1 MTQVIELTDKTFD
14 IELKKTTN
22 PVLVDFFA
30 PWCGHCRVQEPILDK
45 LSEELKDEVVVA
57 KINVDDN
64 RTTAARY
71 FISGI
76 PAILLF
82 KNGKLVE
89 QKAGVQ
95 HFDELKKIMEYAKFI
110 LSQRSVNNE

>member
-1 MTQVIELTDKTFD
+1 MSKIVELTDENFD
-14 IELKKTTN
+14 IELSNTDK

-30 PWCGHCRVQEPILDK
+30 PWCGHCRIQAPIIEDLAKEIGSDA
-45 LSEELKDEVVVA
+45 VVA

-64 RTTAARY
+64 REKAAEY

-89 QKAGVQ
+89 QKAGVHQ
-95 HFDELKKIMEYAKFI
+95 KDELKKLISKYENK
-110 LSQRSVNNE
+110 N

>member
-1 MTQVIELTDKTFD
+1 MTKVVELTDENFD
-14 IELKKTTN
+14 IELKNATE

-30 PWCGHCRVQEPILDK
+30 PWCGHCRVQGPILDK
-45 LSEELKDEVVVA
+45 LADEIKDNAVVA

-64 RTTAARY
+64 RATAARY

-95 HFDELKKIMEYAKFI
+95 QLDELKNLISKHK
-110 LSQRSVNNE
+110 N

>member
-1 MTQVIELTDKTFD
+1 MGKVVELTDENFD
-14 IELKKTTN
+14 IELKNTDK

-30 PWCGHCRVQEPILDK
+30 PWCGHCRVQGPIIDALADEIG
-45 LSEELKDEVVVA
+45 SEAVVA

-64 RTTAARY
+64 REKAAEY

-76 PAILLF
+76 PAILVF

-95 HFDELKKIMEYAKFI
+95 QKEELKKL
-110 LSQRSVNNE
+110 LSKHESKN

>member
-1 MTQVIELTDKTFD
+1 MSKVIELTDENFD
-14 IELKKTTN
+14 SSLKNEEK
-22 PVLVDFFA
+22 PVIVDFFA
-30 PWCGHCRVQEPILDK
+30 PWCGHCRVQSPIIDALAEEIGDK
-45 LSEELKDEVVVA
+45 AVIA

-64 RTTAARY
+64 REKAAEY

-76 PAILLF
+76 PAILVF

-95 HFDELKKIMEYAKFI
+95 QKEELKKIISKYE
-110 LSQRSVNNE
+110 NN

>member
-1 MTQVIELTDKTFD
+1 MSKVIELNDENFDIKLKNTDK
-14 IELKKTTN
+14 

-30 PWCGHCRVQEPILDK
+30 PWCGHCRVQSPIIESLAEEIGSDAVIAK
-45 LSEELKDEVVVA
+45 LNVEENKEKASEF
-57 KINVDDN
+57 
-64 RTTAARY
+64 

-76 PAILLF
+76 PAILIF

-95 HFDELKKIMEYAKFI
+95 QKDELKNLISKHK
-110 LSQRSVNNE
+110 S

>member
-1 MTQVIELTDKTFD
+1 MTNVVELTDENFD
-14 IELKKTTN
+14 TELRNTTE

-30 PWCGHCRVQEPILDK
+30 PWCGHCRVQAPILEK
-45 LSEELKDEVVVA
+45 LADELKDKAVVA

-82 KNGKLVE
+82 KDGKLVE

-95 HFDELKKIMEYAKFI
+95 QFDDLKKLVSKYEK
-110 LSQRSVNNE
+110 N